1 MNKLSNKLKELMGK
15 EVKVKDLQEY
25 LNFNSTSLI
34 YKWINNSCTPSFE
47 YLVKLAD
54 FFNVNIDYLIGRT
67 ESLEKTTPQ
76 KLPEFS
82 THFKKVLNDQKSSQ
96 YQLLKDNIVSNGHL
110 NSWLNLKNLPS
121 TDNLIRLAD
130 YLKISIDELIGRV

>member
-1 MNKLSNKLKELMGK
+1 MNKLSNKLKELMDK
-15 EVKVKDLQEY
+15 DVSVKDLQEY

-34 YKWINNSCTPSFE
+34 YKWINNSCSPSFE
-47 YLVKLAD
+47 HLVKLAD

-67 ESLEKTTPQ
+67 ENLEKTTP
-76 KLPEFS
+76 KDLPDFS
-82 THFKKVLNDQKSSQ
+82 KHFKKVLDQQKISQ
-96 YQLLKDNIVSNGHL
+96 YKLLKDKVVSNGHL

-130 YLKISIDELIGRV
+130 YLKISIDELVGRV